1 MAMSVVCRMTWPVT
15 RLDGVSMPASRI
27 MYIENKS
34 AQKAGT
40 HGVQG
45 PAVIGRVTFSK
56 TGRTLYYK
64 GRKLMKTGRG
74 YKYNHFDEETGELFW
89 VSGPKKNGEDGL
101 YGYRP
106 VPIDED
112 VREEYWVKVRGKP
125 TRAGEAMT

>member
-1 MAMSVVCRMTWPVT
+1 
-15 RLDGVSMPASRI
+15 

-34 AQKAGT
+34 AQKSGT
-40 HGVQG
+40 KGVQG

-64 GRKLMKTGRG
+64 GRKLTKTKG
-74 YKYNHFDEETGELFW
+74 YKCNHVDEDTGEQFW

-101 YGYRP
+101 YGYRR

-112 VREEYWVKVRGKP
+112 VREEYWVKIRGKASR
-125 TRAGEAMT
+125 TGEVMT

>member
-1 MAMSVVCRMTWPVT
+1 
-15 RLDGVSMPASRI
+15 
-27 MYIENKS
+27 
-34 AQKAGT
+34 
-40 HGVQG
+40 
-45 PAVIGRVTFSK
+45 
-56 TGRTLYYK
+56 
-64 GRKLMKTGRG
+64 MKTGRG